1 MVRTRERVVSRNIV
15 QVQSPIV
22 SASFQIKINMVVAFI
37 TASAATYG
45 WWYFVSRQ
53 RRINYEN
60 FHKNYD
66 FDKEYERMKKAG
78 VFTGIPAD
86 E

>member
-1 MVRTRERVVSRNIV
+1 MAGSTAVAKLAKPVLCGALIK
-15 QVQSPIV
+15 
-22 SASFQIKINMVVAFI
+22 QIKINIAVAFGV
-37 TASAATYG
+37 TSSAATA

-66 FDKEYERMKKAG
+66 FDKEYKRMKKAG
-78 VFTGIPAD
+78 VFKGIPA

>member
-1 MVRTRERVVSRNIV
+1 LNY
-15 QVQSPIV
+15 
-22 SASFQIKINMVVAFI
+22 FQIKINLGVAFVVA
-37 TASAATYG
+37 SATSSA
-45 WWYFVSRQ
+45 WWYFVCRQ

-78 VFTGIPAD
+78 VFKGIPA

>member
-1 MVRTRERVVSRNIV
+1 MSTKIIAEQN
-15 QVQSPIV
+15 
-22 SASFQIKINMVVAFI
+22 FQIKVNIFIAF
-37 TASAATYG
+37 SAATSAATA

-78 VFTGIPAD
+78 VFTGIPA

>member
-1 MVRTRERVVSRNIV
+1 VKLAISFTAAFA
-15 QVQSPIV
+15 
-22 SASFQIKINMVVAFI
+22 AS
-37 TASAATYG
+37 TA

-78 VFTGIPAD
+78 VFKGLPA

>member
-1 MVRTRERVVSRNIV
+1 M
-15 QVQSPIV
+15 
-22 SASFQIKINMVVAFI
+22 AF
-37 TASAATYG
+37 SAATTAATA
-45 WWYFVSRQ
+45 WWYLVSRQ

-66 FDKEYERMKKAG
+66 FDKEYARMKKAG
-78 VFTGIPAD
+78 VFTGIPA